1 MTEDL
6 MDYPRLVQNALRGV
20 ARQALARVEESG
32 LPGAHHF
39 YLSFRTDHPDVVVPD
54 FLRDRY
60 PDEMTV
66 VLQHQY
72 WDLVVGDP
80 GFEVTLAF
88 GGRHE
93 RVGVPWEAL
102 TAFYD
107 PAVRFGVRFEPGEED
122 EAAQGPTRI
131 PDGPGETASPTGEED
146 EETGKGAANVVSL
159 DDFKKKK

>member
-1 MTEDL
+1 MMTEDL

-20 ARQALARVEESG
+20 ARQALARVEASG
-32 LPGAHHF
+32 MPGAHHF
-39 YLSFRTDHPDVVVPD
+39 YLSFRTSHPDVVVPQ

-66 VLQHQY
+66 VLQHQF

-93 RVGVPWEAL
+93 RLGVPWDAL

-107 PAVRFGVRFEPGEED
+107 PSVSFAVRFEPLPEDELAEAPSAAAPEEED
-122 EAAQGPTRI
+122 EAA
-131 PDGPGETASPTGEED
+131 GEE
-146 EETGKGAANVVSL
+146 TSGHGAANVVSF